1 LYFSTLII
9 AMKLLFSFVFVV
21 FHSIVFA
28 ATYYVSPTGTDTNNG
43 SLAFPF
49 KTITKAIS
57 SAVAGDIIYLRGG
70 THVYTTRINIS
81 KNGTSANRFYL
92 LAYPG
97 DARPV
102 LDFSGMAINS
112 SNRGIDI
119 SGSYWYFKGFD
130 IYKAGDNGMFIS
142 GAFNVVDFCSFY
154 ENADTGLQLANGA
167 NNNQIINCDSYFN
180 KDVTDGNADGYAAK
194 LDVGTG
200 NSFKGC
206 RAWQNSDDGWD
217 GLLTTGLG
225 TNPSTTYD
233 SCWCFMNGYL
243 KTGVASVGN
252 GNGFKVGGNNER
264 HDAILT
270 RCLSAFNRVKGF
282 DQNNNNG
289 SMILYN
295 CTGYK
300 NKPNFGMNNNDPD
313 AGKVMIVKNSIS
325 YAGLSSDVFRTVC
338 VRTNNSWQIS
348 GFTVSNADFLS
359 VDSIG
364 LRNPRNANGT
374 LPIINFMQLAT
385 GRTMVNAGVDVGLP
399 YSGTAPDL
407 GAFETADVVPVS
419 LLFFN
424 GAIKNNQ
431 ILLTWS
437 TASELN
443 NNGWD
448 IERVNLNNAN
458 PFVWQKIGFVVGN
471 KQSNAVVNYT
481 FSDKDVL
488 QGNTYQ
494 YRLKQMDADGS
505 VKYSKVL
512 TIKVANRKN
521 EDAVFIYP
529 NPVKNVANV
538 QFTVS
543 KAGNVKLL
551 VFNANGQLVATEANA
566 FYNAGV
572 YNTQIILTKLPA
584 GKYMVQLITKEETT
598 SKEIIKVN

>member
-1 LYFSTLII
+1 
-9 AMKLLFSFVFVV
+9 MKLLFSFVFVV

-49 KTITKAIS
+49 KTVTKAIS

-325 YAGLSSDVFRTVC
+325 YAGLSADVFRTVC

-407 GAFETADVVPVS
+407 GAFETAAVVPVS

-431 ILLTWS
+431 ILLTWG

-505 VKYSKVL
+505 VQYSKVL